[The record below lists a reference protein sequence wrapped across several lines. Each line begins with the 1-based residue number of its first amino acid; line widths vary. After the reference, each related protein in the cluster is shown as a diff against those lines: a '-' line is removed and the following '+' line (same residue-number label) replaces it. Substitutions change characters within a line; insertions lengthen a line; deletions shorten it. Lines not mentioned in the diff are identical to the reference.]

1 MDHKQKYMKEALKLA
16 KKAEKEGEVPVGAV
30 IVYDDKII
38 AKGYNRR
45 KKEETTDSHAEMIA
59 IKKANKKLGSWRL
72 EDCDIYVTLE
82 PCPMCAGTIIQARI
96 ANVYYGAKDV
106 KAGAFG
112 SVFDITQVEG
122 LNHYPHV
129 EGGILEEQCS
139 NILTDFFKKLREKEK
154 D

>member
-1 MDHKQKYMKEALKLA
+1 MKSKEYFMSLALKEA
-16 KKAEKEGEVPVGAV
+16 KKALEIDEVPIGCV
-30 IVYDDKII
+30 IVKNDKVI
-38 AKGYNRR
+38 ARGFNHRENRNLA
-45 KKEETTDSHAEMIA
+45 TSHAEIEA
-59 IKKANKKLGSWRL
+59 INKANKKLNSWRL

-122 LNHYPHV
+122 FNHYPHV